1 VNTLT
6 GTGSGTDQQ
15 LTSGMIRFR
24 SQAFEEI
31 SRLMIKN
38 PGFNILEL
46 GMPLGMN
53 VEYFSNYSCRLFIEN
68 LYTCINQTPVTKI
81 PTELVS
87 MKYAGLEAGE
97 KLDLV
102 LCWDLFDYL
111 KSAQI
116 MSVVDLFR
124 CHIQRGT
131 LLYVLTSDTRMIA
144 DQPQCYRLA
153 TDNYIEPELPTLQ
166 QRENPRHRPA
176 VLQEWLGSFNLY
188 RSFML
193 SNGRLEH
200 LFQAA

>member
-1 VNTLT
+1 MNTLT

-87 MKYAGLEAGE
+87 MKYAGLET
-97 KLDLV
+97 KRFFSLD
-102 LCWDLFDYL
+102 
-111 KSAQI
+111 SQI

-200 LFQAA
+200 LYQAT